1 MTKNIAS
8 LYPSPLD
15 EQLRHE
21 FNSAV
26 FSNGKLFAYEEGKV
40 TSIKNDGTSM
50 FPERSLLLGL
60 KELNLKPS
68 EVHTWVLPKTVKV
81 NKKTYIYSFPI
92 Y

>member
-1 MTKNIAS
+1 MTKKNIAS
-8 LYPSPLD
+8 YSILD

-50 FPERSLLLGL
+50 FPEDLYCL
-60 KELNLKPS
+60 
-68 EVHTWVLPKTVKV
+68 V
-81 NKKTYIYSFPI
+81 
-92 Y
+92 

>member
-1 MTKNIAS
+1 MTKKNIAS

-26 FSNGKLFAYEEGKV
+26 FSNGKYLHMKKENS
-40 TSIKNDGTSM
+40 SIKNDGTSM

-60 KELNLKPS
+60 KLNLKPS
-68 EVHTWVLPKTVKV
+68 EVHMGST
-81 NKKTYIYSFPI
+81 SFSKSK
-92 Y
+92 